1 MIEYVY
7 YDDEKPISV
16 KAYIDAVTEN
26 FNDEYH
32 LVINHLS
39 PRPWDTQI
47 KLIRE
52 GHYSGIILDLRLD
65 TQAQWEGDSI
75 GKKAQYRAEE
85 LAQKIRVDAT
95 EGIIPDVPI
104 VLWSTDQNLNNSG
117 FSRDST
123 PKDLFDLKV
132 VKTSISNK
140 ASEIR
145 LKLIALAEGYR
156 IIEQS
161 YSESMI
167 RLDKCLNLPVHVEE
181 YIDPRI
187 ISYFSVD
194 IKPPIH
200 DVARY
205 ILDEIIRKPGI
216 LIDEHLLATRLGIS
230 IQESE
235 KWAVF
240 LDDILSFAR
249 YTGVFYKGWTNF
261 FGDELYGWWRQNFQ
275 ESNLKTLKASE
286 RVELIN
292 NRYAGYNLT
301 PLSSSSDDPEGKYWY
316 NCMITGKPISQKS
329 SFLVSDPHKL
339 PWQESLYLS
348 KEAIR
353 KRLDR
358 TNGISIDQLDA
369 QRLIEFK
376 KSES

>member
-1 MIEYVY
+1 
-7 YDDEKPISV
+7 
-16 KAYIDAVTEN
+16 
-26 FNDEYH
+26 
-32 LVINHLS
+32 
-39 PRPWDTQI
+39 
-47 KLIRE
+47 
-52 GHYSGIILDLRLD
+52 LDLRLD

-167 RLDKCLNLPVHVEE
+167 HLDKCLNLPVHIKE

-216 LIDEHLLATRLGIS
+216 LIDEYLLATRLGIS

-261 FGDELYGWWRQNFQ
+261 FGDELYGWWRQNFR

-292 NRYAGYNLT
+292 ERYVGYNLT
-301 PLSSSSDDPEGKYWY
+301 PLSSSSDDPEGEV
-316 NCMITGKPISQKS
+316 
-329 SFLVSDPHKL
+329 LV
-339 PWQESLYLS
+339 
-348 KEAIR
+348 
-353 KRLDR
+353 
-358 TNGISIDQLDA
+358 QLHDY
-369 QRLIEFK
+369 R
-376 KSES
+376 